1 MSCYVDSDT
10 IIKELNCYNETS
22 KCNVLEDTKKCGDV
36 CVIEDN
42 KKCADVCVIEDCAN
56 DDYIKGDIFA
66 CVNSEH
72 VRKLKKI
79 KNLLCCLK
87 SSVKKFISNM
97 TILKSK
103 IVTFC
108 SKDMKIYLSD
118 YKQITYQ
125 FVKELKHLF
134 SERYCD
140 LYLVN
145 NIFDIYDCKCA
156 CKSVKASFRNI
167 NNLNCNIIRTIYSI
181 PGFTIQFNTTN
192 YYLRIITD
200 KCKFNFKKRKHS
212 TDKFLFTPMLEIKCN
227 KISKTKFIDLIDS
240 IYDYKSSC
248 KNNIRKFINFLDLEI
263 SELNGLTC

>member
-1 MSCYVDSDT
+1 MSCYVDSET

-22 KCNVLEDTKKCGDV
+22 KCNILGDNKKCAGV

-42 KKCADVCVIEDCAN
+42 KKCGNICVIEDCEN
-56 DDYIKGDIFA
+56 NNYVKGNIFSSID
-66 CVNSEH
+66 CKNLSQ
-72 VRKLKKI
+72 LKKV
-79 KNLLCCLK
+79 KNILCYLK
-87 SSVKKFISNM
+87 GSVKKFITNI

-103 IVTFC
+103 IVTL
-108 SKDMKIYLSD
+108 SNKDMKIYLSE

-125 FVKELKHLF
+125 FVKELKHLL

-140 LYLVN
+140 FYLVN

-156 CKSVKASFRNI
+156 CKSIKASFRNI
-167 NNLNCNIIRTIYSI
+167 NNLNCNTIRTIYSI

-192 YYLRIITD
+192 YYFRIITN
-200 KCKFNFKKRKHS
+200 KCKYNFKNRKHS
-212 TDKFLFTPMLEIKCN
+212 THKFLFNQMLEIKCN
-227 KISKTKFIDLIDS
+227 KVSKSKFINMIDS

-248 KNNIRKFINFLDLEI
+248 KNNIRKFLNFLDLEI